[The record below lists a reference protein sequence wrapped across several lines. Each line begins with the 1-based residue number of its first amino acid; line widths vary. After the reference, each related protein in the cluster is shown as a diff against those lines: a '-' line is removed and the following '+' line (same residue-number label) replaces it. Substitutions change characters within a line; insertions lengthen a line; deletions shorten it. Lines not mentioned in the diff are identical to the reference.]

1 MIVFAHRRCIAFD
14 KDLKAQRPND
24 DRRLTIKS
32 RTGWKLYTKKHL
44 SSGHSLF
51 VRRQA
56 SKQIKKKLRIT
67 SLLLTFIS
75 FSMLLMPLVV
85 EIFYENCDLRFREH
99 MLSRCGVSAIFSHL
113 HQVVPCRKML
123 YFHDSCK
130 WNQSLW
136 LWKTCQLYIKY
147 LMRCWWCHSAI
158 IACFCPFIPLLS
170 TRHFLL
176 IYLRRRHRSVAA
188 FE

>member
-99 MLSRCGVSAIFSHL
+99 DCHDVVCLLFFLISTKSFHVERCFIFTIVANEIKVCGYEKHASFILNIWWGVDGAI
-113 HQVVPCRKML
+113 R
-123 YFHDSCK
+123 
-130 WNQSLW
+130 QSLHASV
-136 LWKTCQLYIKY
+136 L
-147 LMRCWWCHSAI
+147 SS
-158 IACFCPFIPLLS
+158 PF
-170 TRHFLL
+170 
-176 IYLRRRHRSVAA
+176 
-188 FE
+188 